1 MIAPLTVIE
10 RGHFQIP
17 SPGSAV
23 LGSAQVNDQGD
34 KGRWNPSCTLL
45 TEPHTL
51 AWDCVLISKPPP
63 TGSPVGVF
71 SYGHKGIE
79 GTPPP

>member
-34 KGRWNPSCTLL
+34 KGR
-45 TEPHTL
+45 
-51 AWDCVLISKPPP
+51 
-63 TGSPVGVF
+63 
-71 SYGHKGIE
+71 
-79 GTPPP
+79 